1 MVWFKQKLPDPNM
14 KLKLL
19 QSALLASS
27 LSFAASPGTS
37 ANYVAHEWGT
47 FTSVQDGDGRLQP
60 WQSTQVSEL
69 PNFVYDWSKPGLNR
83 GSLIQGKGFMVTL
96 QRMETPVIYFYANQ
110 PLTADVDVSFPQGS
124 ITEWYPQAT
133 QVGPTFV
140 INSNAP
146 AEGILNRSGIIWRN
160 LEITPDVKADSSLPQ
175 DSSGSHYFAA
185 RATAANLVRANVSTP
200 TNAVTELEKF
210 LFYRGTGN
218 FKTPLRV
225 TIDSNSIV
233 TVENTGA
240 QTLAHLFLLNIHD
253 GHGAFGVMDELSS
266 SNSVTWLQ
274 LNADNAEHWR
284 QFSLTTFQDE
294 IGTQMQAALV
304 SEGLFPDEAKAMVNT
319 WKDSWF
325 TEEGVRVLYILP
337 RSWTDETL
345 PLNLNPRP
353 KDLTRV
359 MVGRAEIITPTLEA
373 NLFQLLT
380 KAQNG
385 DSSARDQASVEL
397 KKLGRFAGPALWL
410 ASAHTE
416 TTNRINFSNFAYQL
430 ISSTH
435 SIVR

>member
-1 MVWFKQKLPDPNM
+1 M

-27 LSFAASPGTS
+27 LSFAASPGTT
-37 ANYVAHEWGT
+37 ANYTVHEWGT
-47 FTSVQDGDGRLQP
+47 FTSVQGGDGHLQW

-69 PNFVYDWSKPGLNR
+69 PNFVYDWTKPGLNR
-83 GSLIQGKGFMVTL
+83 GSLFQGKGFMVTL

-110 PLTADVDVSFPQGS
+110 PLTADVDISFPQGS

-133 QVGPTFV
+133 QVGPTFAA
-140 INSNAP
+140 NSNAP
-146 AEGILNRSGIIWRN
+146 VGGILKRSGIIWRN

-175 DSSGSHYFAA
+175 DASGSHYFAA
-185 RATAANLVRANVSTP
+185 RATAANLVRANVPTP

-240 QTLAHLFLLNIHD
+240 KTLAHLFLLNIHD
-253 GHGAFGVMDELSS
+253 GHGAFGVMDELNS

-274 LNADNAEHWR
+274 LTVDNTEHWR
-284 QFSLTTFQDE
+284 QFPLARFQTE
-294 IGTQMQAALV
+294 IGAQMQAALV
-304 SEGLFPDEAKAMVNT
+304 SEGLFADEAKAMVNT

-325 TEEGVRVLYILP
+325 TEEGVRVLYLLP
-337 RSWTDETL
+337 RPWTDETL
-345 PLNLNPRP
+345 PMTLNPQP

-359 MVGRAEIITPTLEA
+359 MVGRAEIITPDVET

-380 KAQNG
+380 KAQHG
-385 DSSARDQASVEL
+385 DTNARDQASAEL
-397 KKLGRFAGPALWL
+397 KRLGRFAEPALRL
-410 ASAHTE
+410 ANSHTNQ
-416 TTNRINFSNFAYQL
+416 TDNVNAMSLGYQL
-430 ISSTH
+430 INPSRSAFE
-435 SIVR
+435 